1 MTKNILI
8 VDDEDHV
15 KRVLVRILAK
25 AGYQCVEADNALQAR
40 QCLEDRNFD
49 LILCDIIMPGES
61 GIDFIQYVSVKYPD
75 IAVIMVT
82 GIDDTQKADDALK
95 VGVYGY
101 IIKPFSEAQVLI
113 NVQNALRQQQLKIE
127 NQHHLKNLEKRI
139 QERTS
144 ELEVSEKKFRSIS
157 DSAQDA
163 IIMMNPEGKIEF
175 WNKASEKIFGY
186 SSREALGQNL
196 HRLIVPEHFHMTHEK
211 AFQTFKSTGQGKA
224 VGKTL
229 ELSAI
234 TKDEKEIPVELSLSA
249 LKIREKWHAVGI
261 LRDITYRKRA
271 EKELKEAHV
280 KATQLLASI
289 SSIIVALDMEDNIV
303 EWNQC
308 AEKSFGLP
316 RTEVIGKKLSEC
328 SIDWDIKKVSREINL
343 CKTSWQRGSL
353 DDVRLTHQNKKERLL
368 GISFNPVLGL
378 SGKIRGV
385 LIHASDITDR
395 RHLESQLAQ
404 AQKLESIGQ
413 LAAGIAH
420 EINTPTQYVGDNTR
434 FLKEAFEDMNRALK
448 NYGQLF
454 NAVKKNAVSDH
465 LIQEVEKVVHETD
478 IAYLMEEVP
487 TAIEQTLEGLAR
499 VTKIVRSMK
508 EFSHPGVD
516 EKTTVDINDALE
528 NTITVARNEWK
539 YVADVKTD
547 FEVNLP
553 LVACLPGELNQVF
566 LNIIIN
572 AAHAI
577 SDASEDGS
585 EKKGIITA
593 STRSNGNSVKIRIS
607 DTGRGIPED
616 IQPRIFDPFFT
627 TKEVGRG
634 TGQGLAISH
643 TVIVEKHGGSISYE
657 TELGKGT
664 TFIIQLPIQNEGG

>member
-1 MTKNILI
+1 M
-8 VDDEDHV
+8 
-15 KRVLVRILAK
+15 
-25 AGYQCVEADNALQAR
+25 EANNALQAR
-40 QCLEDRNFD
+40 QCLEDQNYD
-49 LILCDIIMPGES
+49 LILCDIIMPEES
-61 GIDFIQYVSVKYPD
+61 GIDFIQYVSVAYPD

-82 GIDDTQKADDALK
+82 GIDDTQKADEALK
-95 VGVYGY
+95 IGVYGY

-113 NVQNALRQQQLKIE
+113 NAQNALRQRQLKIE
-127 NQHHLKNLEKRI
+127 NRHHLEKRI

-144 ELEVSEKKFRSIS
+144 ELQVSEKKFRSIS

-175 WNKASEKIFGY
+175 WNKAAEKIFGY
-186 SSREALGQNL
+186 SSKEALGQNL

-211 AFQTFKSTGQGKA
+211 AFETFKSTGQGKA

-229 ELSAI
+229 ELSAR
-234 TKDEKEIPVELSLSA
+234 TKNDKEIPVELSLSA

-261 LRDITYRKRA
+261 IRDITDRKMA
-271 EKELKEAHV
+271 EKDLKEAHV

-289 SSIIVALDMEDNIV
+289 SFIIVALDMEDKIV

-308 AEKSFGLP
+308 AEKSFGLT
-316 RTEVIGKKLSEC
+316 RNEVIGKKLSEC
-328 SIDWDIKKVSREINL
+328 PIDWDTKKVLREINL
-343 CKTSWQRGSL
+343 CKTSGKWGSL
-353 DDVRLTHQNKKERLL
+353 DDVRMTHQNKKERLL
-368 GISFNPVLGL
+368 GVSFNPVLGL
-378 SGKIRGV
+378 SGKVRGV
-385 LIHASDITDR
+385 LIHAYDITNR

-434 FLKEAFEDMNRALK
+434 FLKEAFEDTNRALK
-448 NYGQLF
+448 SYDQLF
-454 NAVKKNAVSDH
+454 NAVKNNTVSDH
-465 LIQEVEKVVHETD
+465 LIQEVENVIQKTD
-478 IAYLMEEVP
+478 LIYLMAEIP

-508 EFSHPGVD
+508 EFSHPGAD
-516 EKTTVDINDALE
+516 EKTTVDINSALE
-528 NTITVARNEWK
+528 NTLTVARNEWK

-547 FEVNLP
+547 FEADLP

-577 SDASEDGS
+577 SDISEDGS
-585 EKKGIITA
+585 GKKGIITA
-593 STRSNGNSVKIRIS
+593 STRSKRNSVEIRIS

-616 IQPRIFDPFFT
+616 IQSRIFDPFFT
-627 TKEVGRG
+627 TKEPGRG

-643 TVIVEKHGGSISYE
+643 TVIVEKHGGSINFE
-657 TELGKGT
+657 TETGKDT
-664 TFIIQLPIQNEGG
+664 TFIIQLPIQNEEG

>member
-1 MTKNILI
+1 MTENILI

-15 KRVLVRILAK
+15 RRVLVRILAK
-25 AGYQCVEADNALQAR
+25 AGYQCVEANNALQAR
-40 QCLEDRNFD
+40 QCLEDQNYD
-49 LILCDIIMPGES
+49 LILCDIIMPEES
-61 GIDFIQYVSVKYPD
+61 GIEFIQYASAAYPD

-82 GIDDTQKADDALK
+82 GIDDTQKADEALK
-95 VGVYGY
+95 IGVYGY

-113 NVQNALRQQQLKIE
+113 NAQNALRQRQLKIE
-127 NQHHLKNLEKRI
+127 NRHHLENLEKRI

-144 ELEVSEKKFRSIS
+144 ELQVSEKKFRSIS

-175 WNKASEKIFGY
+175 WNKAAEKIFGY
-186 SSREALGQNL
+186 SSKEALGQNL

-211 AFQTFKSTGQGKA
+211 AFETFKSTGQGKA

-229 ELSAI
+229 ELSAR
-234 TKDEKEIPVELSLSA
+234 TKNDKEIPVELSLSA

-261 LRDITYRKRA
+261 IRDITDRKIA
-271 EKELKEAHV
+271 EKDLKEAHV

-289 SSIIVALDMEDNIV
+289 SSIIVALDMEDKIV

-308 AEKSFGLP
+308 AEKSFGLT
-316 RTEVIGKKLSEC
+316 RNEVIGKKLSEC
-328 SIDWDIKKVSREINL
+328 PIDWDTKKVLREINL
-343 CKTSWQRGSL
+343 CKTSGKRGSL
-353 DDVRLTHQNKKERLL
+353 EDVRLTHQNKKERLL
-368 GISFNPVLGL
+368 GVSFNPVLGL

-385 LIHASDITDR
+385 LIHASDITNR

-434 FLKEAFEDMNRALK
+434 FLKEAFEDTNRALK
-448 NYGQLF
+448 SYDQLF
-454 NAVKKNAVSDH
+454 NAVKNNTVSDH
-465 LIQEVEKVVHETD
+465 LIQEVENVIQKTD
-478 IAYLMEEVP
+478 LIYLMAEIP

-508 EFSHPGVD
+508 EFSHPGAD
-516 EKTTVDINDALE
+516 EKTTVDINSALE
-528 NTITVARNEWK
+528 NTLTVARNEWK

-547 FEVNLP
+547 FEADLP

-577 SDASEDGS
+577 SDISEDGS
-585 EKKGIITA
+585 GKKGIIAA
-593 STRSNGNSVKIRIS
+593 STRSKRNSVEIRIS

-616 IQPRIFDPFFT
+616 IQSRIFDPFFT
-627 TKEVGRG
+627 TKEPGRG

-643 TVIVEKHGGSISYE
+643 TVIVEKHGGSINFE
-657 TELGKGT
+657 TETGKGT
-664 TFIIQLPIQNEGG
+664 TFIIRLPIQNEEG

>member
-1 MTKNILI
+1 MTENILI

-15 KRVLVRILAK
+15 RRVLVRILAK
-25 AGYQCVEADNALQAR
+25 AGYQCVEANNALQAR

-49 LILCDIIMPGES
+49 LILCDIVMPGES
-61 GIDFIQYVSVKYPD
+61 GIDFIKYVSVKYPD
-75 IAVIMVT
+75 ISVIMVT
-82 GIDDTQKADDALK
+82 GIDDTQKANDALN

-113 NVQNALRQQQLKIE
+113 NVQNTLRQRQLKIE
-127 NQHHLKNLEKRI
+127 NQHHLENLEKRI

-144 ELEVSEKKFRSIS
+144 KLQVSE
-157 DSAQDA
+157 
-163 IIMMNPEGKIEF
+163 
-175 WNKASEKIFGY
+175 
-186 SSREALGQNL
+186 
-196 HRLIVPEHFHMTHEK
+196 
-211 AFQTFKSTGQGKA
+211 
-224 VGKTL
+224 
-229 ELSAI
+229 
-234 TKDEKEIPVELSLSA
+234 TK
-249 LKIREKWHAVGI
+249 
-261 LRDITYRKRA
+261 
-271 EKELKEAHV
+271 LKEAHV

-308 AEKSFGLP
+308 AEKSFGLT
-316 RTEVIGKKLSEC
+316 RNEVIGKKLSEC
-328 SIDWDIKKVSREINL
+328 PIDWDIKKVLREINL
-343 CKTSWQRGSL
+343 CKTIGQRGSL
-353 DDVRLTHQNKKERLL
+353 SDVRLTHQNKKERLL
-368 GISFNPVLGL
+368 GVSFNPVLGL

-385 LIHASDITDR
+385 LIHASDITNR

-448 NYGQLF
+448 SYDQLF
-454 NAVKKNAVSDH
+454 NAVKKNAISDH
-465 LIQEVEKVVHETD
+465 LIQEVEKVIQKTD
-478 IAYLMEEVP
+478 LIYIMEEIP

-508 EFSHPGVD
+508 EFSHPGAD
-516 EKTTVDINDALE
+516 EKTTVDINSALE

-539 YVADVKTD
+539 YVAEVKTD
-547 FEVNLP
+547 FEANLP

-585 EKKGIITA
+585 GKKGIITA
-593 STRSNGNSVKIRIS
+593 STRSNRNSVEIRIS
-607 DTGRGIPED
+607 DTGQGIPED